1 MNVLQL
7 QHELLQFIEP
17 ETFQSVDQVCRPLCH
32 NNCLNLN
39 AQKNGFEKWAIA
51 GLLLIYFRLFE
62 QTLQFLKQINVKNV
76 HPIYSARI

>member
-39 AQKNGFEKWAIA
+39 AQKMVLKNGPSLASFSFIFVFSNKH
-51 GLLLIYFRLFE
+51 YNFYN
-62 QTLQFLKQINVKNV
+62 K
-76 HPIYSARI
+76 